1 MSDDGSCDVDDTD
14 DVVDSFLICWELFID
29 GGHGALEAVL
39 FFFAI
44 VAIRGNLP
52 SQHDVFLFFDA
63 AGRTDIAL

>member
-1 MSDDGSCDVDDTD
+1 MSGDGSCDVDDTD
-14 DVVDSFLICWELFID
+14 DVVDSFLIWWEL
-29 GGHGALEAVL
+29 GHGALEAVL